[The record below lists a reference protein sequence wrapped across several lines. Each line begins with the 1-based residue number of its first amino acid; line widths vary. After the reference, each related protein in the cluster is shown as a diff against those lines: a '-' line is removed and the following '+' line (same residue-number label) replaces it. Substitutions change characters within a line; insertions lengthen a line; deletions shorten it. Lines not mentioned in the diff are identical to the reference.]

1 MEWLVL
7 IAFVGFA
14 ALLIGFPWRGG
25 TTPTRDEAELNGLW
39 QERERLL
46 EELRDLDNDA
56 ATGRLSAAGRAQ
68 GGRAAA
74 SRSDRG
80 PAKPRHRPD
89 RGSVRTGVRSARRR
103 VNLASTGRLGVR
115 TLVLVLLVAVVG
127 PSTILAPHAAAQDAA
142 GSISGTVRLGTAG
155 SEPTSGVR
163 VQLIELGADGSLT
176 TQEQDVVGG
185 AFSFAVAADTA
196 RSYVLRTQYEGVQY
210 LSDPILLSEDFPT
223 AQVELVVY
231 TTTRERPALVL
242 DLSVLTVIAID
253 RQNAQLTLIR
263 EDLVI
268 NPTDRV
274 YIGDEG
280 GVTLRLPLPERTL
293 SADGLSDEG
302 TFTVDGGVLATTAF
316 IRPGATLV
324 VTRYIVGYDR
334 AADAYDLR
342 LTAPVPAQ
350 QTEIHVPERFIE
362 ALEPLDG
369 AVRAPNAEFEGEQL
383 LVVALDGPARD
394 GQSVRARMKGISGR
408 NESNP
413 LTDQPGAI
421 IAVILA
427 AALLAGAVAG
437 IALLSRERAETG
449 AA

>member
-1 MEWLVL
+1 M
-7 IAFVGFA
+7 
-14 ALLIGFPWRGG
+14 
-25 TTPTRDEAELNGLW
+25 
-39 QERERLL
+39 
-46 EELRDLDNDA
+46 
-56 ATGRLSAAGRAQ
+56 
-68 GGRAAA
+68 
-74 SRSDRG
+74 
-80 PAKPRHRPD
+80 
-89 RGSVRTGVRSARRR
+89 
-103 VNLASTGRLGVR
+103 
-115 TLVLVLLVAVVG
+115 LVLLLAAVG
-127 PSTILAPHAAAQDAA
+127 ASTILAPHAAAQDAA

-176 TQEQDVVGG
+176 TQEQDVAAG
-185 AFSFAVAADTA
+185 AFSFAVVADAA

-210 LSDPILLSEDFPT
+210 LSNPILLSADFPG
-223 AQVELVVY
+223 AQVDLIVY
-231 TTTRERPALVL
+231 ATTRERPALIL
-242 DLSVLTVIAID
+242 DSSVLTVIAID

-263 EDLVI
+263 EDVVV

-274 YIGDEG
+274 YIGDAG

-302 TFTVDGGVLATTAF
+302 TFTVDGGVLAITAF

-334 AADAYDLR
+334 AADAYELR
-342 LTAPVPAQ
+342 LTAPVPAL

-394 GQSVRARMKGISGR
+394 GQSVRARMERISGR
-408 NESNP
+408 NQANP
-413 LTDQPGAI
+413 LTDQPGAA
-421 IAVILA
+421 IAVVLA
-427 AALLAGAVAG
+427 VALLAGAIAG

-449 AA
+449 GA